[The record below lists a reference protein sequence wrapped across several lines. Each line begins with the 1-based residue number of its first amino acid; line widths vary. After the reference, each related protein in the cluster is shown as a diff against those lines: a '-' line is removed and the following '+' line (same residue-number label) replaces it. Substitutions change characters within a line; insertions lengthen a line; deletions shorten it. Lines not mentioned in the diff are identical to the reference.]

1 MVIPQKLFENTIK
14 WHQSKEF
21 DDKRIF
27 VRTHPFF
34 AKWTEAEIEQLVP
47 CLKKRIISAGQC
59 AFLQGSDVTCL
70 HFLVRGKARISAV
83 PDLHRKQY
91 PAMFDAA
98 EMSKRHPIHF
108 EHHMAKSLKL
118 PSIPTS
124 RNERFVASRRVQL
137 CHVMEGEIIH
147 DIEFLLNLHNSLF
160 RVFCSTECEFYSLDT
175 KQIDR
180 FPLSRK
186 SYVLKLLKTRTETRL
201 SSRVSTIPGGK
212 FDILPLLILQL
223 RFVRILKE
231 NNEESAR
238 IHRLPLS
245 ECLHISG
252 HVFKEYNPIKETA
265 EKVETAHDVSQVPKY
280 VLGGPDYY
288 RKLVRKRQQE
298 HEEIRRRYPDQIKE
312 CQSISNEMKSMIL
325 NNVKQRHLVEKVMK
339 RYSIGWKTEESWM
352 AR

>member
-1 MVIPQKLFENTIK
+1 
-14 WHQSKEF
+14 
-21 DDKRIF
+21 
-27 VRTHPFF
+27 
-34 AKWTEAEIEQLVP
+34 
-47 CLKKRIISAGQC
+47 
-59 AFLQGSDVTCL
+59 
-70 HFLVRGKARISAV
+70 
-83 PDLHRKQY
+83 
-91 PAMFDAA
+91 
-98 EMSKRHPIHF
+98 
-108 EHHMAKSLKL
+108 MAKSLKL

-124 RNERFVASRRVQL
+124 GNERFVASRRVQL

-231 NNEESAR
+231 NKEESAR

-245 ECLHISG
+245 AVGTSSRNTIRSKKQQKKWKLHMM
-252 HVFKEYNPIKETA
+252 YP
-265 EKVETAHDVSQVPKY
+265 
-280 VLGGPDYY
+280 
-288 RKLVRKRQQE
+288 
-298 HEEIRRRYPDQIKE
+298 RYPSMFWRGRITTENWSGSDNRSTK
-312 CQSISNEMKSMIL
+312 KSGEDI
-325 NNVKQRHLVEKVMK
+325 RI
-339 RYSIGWKTEESWM
+339 R
-352 AR
+352 

>member
-1 MVIPQKLFENTIK
+1 MQNI
-14 WHQSKEF
+14 
-21 DDKRIF
+21 
-27 VRTHPFF
+27 
-34 AKWTEAEIEQLVP
+34 
-47 CLKKRIISAGQC
+47 
-59 AFLQGSDVTCL
+59 AFSLLYDNQFKFC
-70 HFLVRGKARISAV
+70 R
-83 PDLHRKQY
+83 
-91 PAMFDAA
+91 
-98 EMSKRHPIHF
+98 
-108 EHHMAKSLKL
+108 HHMAKSLKL

-124 RNERFVASRRVQL
+124 GNERFVASRRVQL

-231 NNEESAR
+231 NKEESAR

-280 VLGGPDYY
+280 VLEGPDYY

-298 HEEIRRRYPDQIKE
+298 HEEIRRRYPDQVTQKNSLYTPPFNKKNSQIFFHYA
-312 CQSISNEMKSMIL
+312 IHL
-325 NNVKQRHLVEKVMK
+325 KQMLCNLTKLK
-339 RYSIGWKTEESWM
+339 P
-352 AR
+352 

>member
-1 MVIPQKLFENTIK
+1 
-14 WHQSKEF
+14 
-21 DDKRIF
+21 
-27 VRTHPFF
+27 
-34 AKWTEAEIEQLVP
+34 
-47 CLKKRIISAGQC
+47 
-59 AFLQGSDVTCL
+59 
-70 HFLVRGKARISAV
+70 
-83 PDLHRKQY
+83 
-91 PAMFDAA
+91 
-98 EMSKRHPIHF
+98 
-108 EHHMAKSLKL
+108 MAKSLKL

-124 RNERFVASRRVQL
+124 RKERFVASRRVQL

-147 DIEFLLNLHNSLF
+147 DIEFLLNLHTSLF

-265 EKVETAHDVSQVPKY
+265 EKVETAHDVSQVPNY
-280 VLGGPDYY
+280 VLEGPDYY

-298 HEEIRRRYPDQIKE
+298 HEEIRRRYPDQVTQKNSLYTPPPSIK
-312 CQSISNEMKSMIL
+312 KTH
-325 NNVKQRHLVEKVMK
+325 K
-339 RYSIGWKTEESWM
+339 YSFITQFI
-352 AR
+352 